1 MQPSRDVS
9 RLLEIMAA
17 LRDPVDGCPW
27 DVEQTFASIAPFT
40 LEEAYE
46 VVDAIERGA
55 TEDLREELGDLLLQ
69 VVFHARMAE
78 ETGMFDF
85 GGVVEAIT
93 AKLIRR
99 HPHVFGN
106 ARELNSDAVK
116 ALWSRIKADEKRLR
130 AESRARA
137 GLPREAA
144 SAALSGVPL
153 AAPAL
158 SRALKLQ
165 QKAGKVGFDWNDV
178 RSVLAKLNEEI
189 AEVEAEIAEGS
200 SETLSDEVGDLLF
213 AAVNL
218 ARHLKVDPEAALR
231 SANAKFERRFAH
243 IENRL
248 AEKGRRPEGASLD
261 EMEALWLEAKGLERP
276 AVDPAQ

>member
-261 EMEALWLEAKGLERP
+261 EMEALWLEAKGLESP

>member
-40 LEEAYE
+40 IEEAYE

-55 TEDLREELGDLLLQ
+55 TEDLRDELGDLLLQ

-78 ETGMFDF
+78 EAGMFDF

-99 HPHVFGN
+99 HSHVFGN